1 MSVLFHRRFR
11 IGSMSAVESH
21 SLPIAPSLVSG
32 EEIEQ
37 WDSSIRGELLE
48 VRTKPFPEA
57 NAAT

>member
-1 MSVLFHRRFR
+1 
-11 IGSMSAVESH
+11 MSAVESH